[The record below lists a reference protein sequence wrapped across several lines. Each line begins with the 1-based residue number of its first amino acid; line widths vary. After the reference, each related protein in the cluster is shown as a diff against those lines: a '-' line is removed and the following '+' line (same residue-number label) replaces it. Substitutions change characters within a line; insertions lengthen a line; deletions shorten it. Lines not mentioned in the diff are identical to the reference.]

1 MQPVDGRGRAVEK
14 LLAGRYEFLG
24 FLGRGGFASVYQ
36 VRSASLQRFEALKVL
51 LETHVEDSE
60 FAKRFRQEARVA
72 ASLEHPSIVKIYD
85 FGHVEGTLWY
95 SMQFVEGGTLTG
107 ELGSR
112 GSFDEGAAARIVIP
126 LLDALEYS
134 HARGIIHRDIKPDNV
149 LLDKRGRPF
158 LMDFGIAKTGDNLVK
173 TQTGFILG
181 SPAYLSPEQLR
192 GQPLDGRTDVYSLG
206 VTLYQ
211 MLTGTIPFRT
221 ENMSALARRLTEDA
235 PPLSGRRADVHP
247 ELERIVHRSLARNR
261 EERYASAA
269 EMREDLETFL
279 AEVHPKTTRSRPSA
293 ERAAIVSPTAPTV
306 APVPAPP
313 LVRPAPEAWPEPP
326 EERAPTQPTFA
337 RSPASA
343 TPPSRATLAAIASIL
358 GEPVPAPPVPAP
370 SIPAAP
376 TPVPPAPARRRPVWL
391 WPAVGAGVLIL
402 AALAAGAYF
411 LTRERSA
418 IVVPE
423 ARPAIPAV
431 APSPVRTAAPT
442 RAQAPPPEALLTV
455 PTPLPSAAPTAPA
468 RVRIAHEAPIRGP
481 ARAPVPTAAP
491 PPVPRHAVTRPD
503 VEEEVRTAL
512 SPAQERECGG
522 QVVGISV
529 VIGEDGSL
537 KSRHVISPVSPAC
550 DALALEALSKY
561 RFRPARDEQGQPIEG
576 RFGLAIR
583 F

>member
-1 MQPVDGRGRAVEK
+1 MDGRGRAVEK

-51 LETHVEDSE
+51 LETHVEGSE
-60 FAKRFRQEARVA
+60 FARRFRQEARVA

-95 SMQFVEGGTLTG
+95 SMQFVEGLTLTG
-107 ELGSR
+107 ELARR
-112 GSFDEGAAARIVIP
+112 GAFDEETAARIVIP
-126 LLDALEYS
+126 LLDALDYS

-192 GQPLDGRTDVYSLG
+192 GHPLDGRTDVYSLG

-211 MLTGTIPFRT
+211 MLAGIIPFRT

-247 ELERIVHRSLARNR
+247 ELERIVHRSLARDR
-261 EERYASAA
+261 EARYASAA
-269 EMREDLETFL
+269 EMREDLEAFL
-279 AEVHPKTTRSRPSA
+279 AEVHPLTTRSRPSSA
-293 ERAAIVSPTAPTV
+293 ERPAVAPPAVPTA

-313 LVRPAPEAWPEPP
+313 LARPLPEIRPESSIKWT
-326 EERAPTQPTFA
+326 PTP
-337 RSPASA
+337 
-343 TPPSRATLAAIASIL
+343 ATLAAISSIL
-358 GEPVPAPPVPAP
+358 AEPTPAPPIPAVPAPAV
-370 SIPAAP
+370 
-376 TPVPPAPARRRPVWL
+376 PAPARRPAWL
-391 WPAVGAGVLIL
+391 WPAVGAGILVL
-402 AALAAGAYF
+402 AALAGGAYF
-411 LTRERSA
+411 LTRERGPR
-418 IVVPE
+418 VVPE
-423 ARPAIPAV
+423 VRPAVTPA
-431 APSPVRTAAPT
+431 ALPPAPT
-442 RAQAPPPEALLTV
+442 AVPARIEAPTPEAILTV
-455 PTPLPSAAPTAPA
+455 PTPLPTAVAAAAPVRARPAREIPA
-468 RVRIAHEAPIRGP
+468 RVP
-481 ARAPVPTAAP
+481 APVPVHTAVAA
-491 PPVPRHAVTRPD
+491 PVPRRAVTKPD
-503 VEEEVRTAL
+503 VDEEVKIAL
-512 SPAQERECGG
+512 SPAQERECSG
-522 QVVGISV
+522 QVVGVSV

-550 DALALEALSKY
+550 DALALEALAKY
-561 RFRPARDEQGQPIEG
+561 RFRPARDERGQPIEG
-576 RFGLAIR
+576 RFGLSIR

>member
-1 MQPVDGRGRAVEK
+1 MQPVDDRGRAVEK

-60 FAKRFRQEARVA
+60 FARRFRQEARVA

-85 FGHVEGTLWY
+85 FGLIEGTLWY
-95 SMQFVEGGTLTG
+95 SMQFVEGPTLTG
-107 ELGSR
+107 ELASR
-112 GSFDEGAAARIVIP
+112 RAFDEETAAQIVIP

-149 LLDKRGRPF
+149 LLDRRGRPF

-211 MLTGTIPFRT
+211 MLAGVIPYRT

-235 PPLSGRRADVHP
+235 PPLSDRRAGVHP

-261 EERYASAA
+261 EARYATAA
-269 EMREDLETFL
+269 EMREDLEAFL
-279 AEVHPKTTRSRPSA
+279 AEVHPKTTRSRSSSA
-293 ERAAIVSPTAPTV
+293 ERPVIVSPTAPTV

-313 LVRPAPEAWPEPP
+313 LVRPAPDARPEPSVKATRIP
-326 EERAPTQPTFA
+326 TNLAPAPPPAVRTQ
-337 RSPASA
+337 
-343 TPPSRATLAAIASIL
+343 
-358 GEPVPAPPVPAP
+358 PVPAEVPA
-370 SIPAAP
+370 
-376 TPVPPAPARRRPVWL
+376 APARRSRWL
-391 WPAVGAGVLIL
+391 WPAAAGGILVL

-411 LTRERSA
+411 LTRERSSK
-418 IVVPE
+418 VVPE
-423 ARPAIPAV
+423 PRPAVTPLTPPPA
-431 APSPVRTAAPT
+431 PTAARVAEPT
-442 RAQAPPPEALLTV
+442 PAAFLTV
-455 PTPLPSAAPTAPA
+455 PTPLPTAVAAASPVPVRTARGVPTRAPAPVRTVAPT
-468 RVRIAHEAPIRGP
+468 
-481 ARAPVPTAAP
+481 
-491 PPVPRHAVTRPD
+491 PVPRRAMTKPD
-503 VEEEVRTAL
+503 VEEEVKLAL

-522 QVVGISV
+522 QSVGISV
-529 VIGEDGSL
+529 VIGEDGGL

-550 DALALEALSKY
+550 DALALEVLSRY
-561 RFRPARDEQGQPIEG
+561 RFRPARDEQGRPIEG
-576 RFGLAIR
+576 RFGLSIR

>member
-1 MQPVDGRGRAVEK
+1 MQPVDDRGRAVEK

-51 LETHVEDSE
+51 LETHVEGSE
-60 FAKRFRQEARVA
+60 FARRFRQEARVA

-85 FGHVEGTLWY
+85 SGHVEGTLWY
-95 SMQFVEGGTLTG
+95 SMQFVEGPTLKG
-107 ELGSR
+107 ELTTR
-112 GSFDEGAAARIVIP
+112 GTFDEETAARIVVP
-126 LLDALEYS
+126 LLDALDYS

-158 LMDFGIAKTGDNLVK
+158 LMDFGIAKTGDSLVK

-211 MLTGTIPFRT
+211 MLAGIVPYRT

-235 PPLSGRRADVHP
+235 PPLSGRRAGIHP
-247 ELERIVHRSLARNR
+247 ELERIVHRSLTRDR
-261 EERYASAA
+261 EARYATAA
-269 EMREDLETFL
+269 EMREDLEAFL
-279 AEVHPKTTRSRPSA
+279 ADVHPKTTRLRPSSS
-293 ERAAIVSPTAPTV
+293 ERPAVAPPTAPTV

-313 LVRPAPEAWPEPP
+313 LARPAPKARPEPP
-326 EERAPTQPTFA
+326 AQRAP
-337 RSPASA
+337 
-343 TPPSRATLAAIASIL
+343 AAL
-358 GEPVPAPPVPAP
+358 
-370 SIPAAP
+370 
-376 TPVPPAPARRRPVWL
+376 APARRPAWL
-391 WPAVGAGVLIL
+391 WPTAGILVLT
-402 AALAAGAYF
+402 ALAAGAYF
-411 LTRERSA
+411 LTRERGPKVA
-418 IVVPE
+418 PE
-423 ARPAIPAV
+423 A
-431 APSPVRTAAPT
+431 SPVITAA
-442 RAQAPPPEALLTV
+442 APPPAPTAVPTRVEAPTAFLTV
-455 PTPLPSAAPTAPA
+455 PTPLPAAAAAAAPA
-468 RVRIAHEAPIRGP
+468 RARAAREVPTRAPALAP
-481 ARAPVPTAAP
+481 VYTALPAPVPRRALTK
-491 PPVPRHAVTRPD
+491 PD
-503 VEEEVRTAL
+503 VEEEIKIAL

-550 DALALEALSKY
+550 DALALEALSRY
-561 RFRPARDEQGQPIEG
+561 RFRAARDEQGQPVEG
-576 RFGLAIR
+576 RFGLSIR

>member
-1 MQPVDGRGRAVEK
+1 MQPVDDRGRAVEK

-51 LETHVEDSE
+51 LETHVEGSE
-60 FAKRFRQEARVA
+60 FARRFRQEARVA

-95 SMQFVEGGTLTG
+95 SMQFVEGATLTG
-107 ELGSR
+107 ELASR
-112 GSFDEGAAARIVIP
+112 GSFDEETAARIVIP
-126 LLDALEYS
+126 LLDALDYS

-269 EMREDLETFL
+269 EMREDLEAFL
-279 AEVHPKTTRSRPSA
+279 AEVHPKTTRSRPSSA
-293 ERAAIVSPTAPTV
+293 ERPAIVSPTAPTAAPIPAPCSYARSGGV
-306 APVPAPP
+306 PPPERRPEVFDPLDADPGDSRGDRFDSGGADSGASDSGGSGSCRSHPRAPPRVALAGGRGGHPRPRGPRRGRLLPDARARPAGRSRGEAGRHSGGSAARPDRRSRSHRSADARGDADRADAPSHGRGAAAPVRARPAREIPVRGTAPVPVTPP
-313 LVRPAPEAWPEPP
+313 CPR
-326 EERAPTQPTFA
+326 
-337 RSPASA
+337 RSPA
-343 TPPSRATLAAIASIL
+343 
-358 GEPVPAPPVPAP
+358 
-370 SIPAAP
+370 
-376 TPVPPAPARRRPVWL
+376 AR
-391 WPAVGAGVLIL
+391 
-402 AALAAGAYF
+402 
-411 LTRERSA
+411 
-418 IVVPE
+418 
-423 ARPAIPAV
+423 
-431 APSPVRTAAPT
+431 
-442 RAQAPPPEALLTV
+442 
-455 PTPLPSAAPTAPA
+455 
-468 RVRIAHEAPIRGP
+468 
-481 ARAPVPTAAP
+481 
-491 PPVPRHAVTRPD
+491 
-503 VEEEVRTAL
+503 
-512 SPAQERECGG
+512 
-522 QVVGISV
+522 
-529 VIGEDGSL
+529 
-537 KSRHVISPVSPAC
+537 
-550 DALALEALSKY
+550 
-561 RFRPARDEQGQPIEG
+561 
-576 RFGLAIR
+576 
-583 F
+583 

>member
-1 MQPVDGRGRAVEK
+1 VQPVDDRGRAVEK

-51 LETHVEDSE
+51 LETHVEGSE
-60 FAKRFRQEARVA
+60 FARRFRQEARVA
-72 ASLEHPSIVKIYD
+72 ASLEHQSIVKIYD

-95 SMQFVEGGTLTG
+95 SMQFVEGLTLTG
-107 ELGSR
+107 ELARR
-112 GSFDEGAAARIVIP
+112 GAFDEETAARIVIP
-126 LLDALEYS
+126 LLDALDYS

-149 LLDKRGRPF
+149 ILDKRGRPF

-206 VTLYQ
+206 VSLYQ
-211 MLTGTIPFRT
+211 MLAGIIPFRT

-247 ELERIVHRSLARNR
+247 ELERIVHRSLMRDR
-261 EERYASAA
+261 EARYATAA

-279 AEVHPKTTRSRPSA
+279 AEVHPLTTRSRPPSS
-293 ERAAIVSPTAPTV
+293 ERPAVAPPAVPTV

-313 LVRPAPEAWPEPP
+313 LARPLPEIRPESSIKWT
-326 EERAPTQPTFA
+326 PTP
-337 RSPASA
+337 
-343 TPPSRATLAAIASIL
+343 ATLAAVASIL
-358 GEPVPAPPVPAP
+358 AEPTPAPP
-370 SIPAAP
+370 IPAASAP
-376 TPVPPAPARRRPVWL
+376 SVAAPARRPLWL
-391 WPAVGAGVLIL
+391 WPAVAAGVLVF

-411 LTRERSA
+411 LTRDWGA
-418 IVVPE
+418 KVVPE
-423 ARPAIPAV
+423 SRPAITPAV
-431 APSPVRTAAPT
+431 PPPVPTAVPTRVEAPT
-442 RAQAPPPEALLTV
+442 PAAFLTV
-455 PTPLPSAAPTAPA
+455 PTPLPAAAAAAAPALARPAREVLTRAPA
-468 RVRIAHEAPIRGP
+468 S
-481 ARAPVPTAAP
+481 APVHTALPAP
-491 PPVPRHAVTRPD
+491 RRTITKPV
-503 VEEEVRTAL
+503 VEEEVRIAL
-512 SPAQERECGG
+512 SPAQERECSG

-561 RFRPARDEQGQPIEG
+561 RFRAARDERGRPVEG
-576 RFGLAIR
+576 RFGLSIR